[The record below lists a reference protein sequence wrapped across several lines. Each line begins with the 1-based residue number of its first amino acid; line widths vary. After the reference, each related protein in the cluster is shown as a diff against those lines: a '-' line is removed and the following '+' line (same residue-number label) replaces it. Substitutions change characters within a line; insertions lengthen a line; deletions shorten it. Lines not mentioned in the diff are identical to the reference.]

1 MQNGILYRQQESV
14 LQLVVPQAAREAILV
29 LGHSVPWAGHLGKHK
44 TTARIKK
51 HFHWPGL
58 HRDVAEFCKS
68 CPQCQMTSASLP
80 SRAPLLPLPIIA
92 TPFECLGMDIVGPVE
107 KSKAGNRYML
117 VITDYATKYPEVFPL
132 KSIKAKSVA
141 FCLVQFFSRVGF
153 PREILTD
160 QGTNFVNFV
169 EAGLSIT
176 WHQEPENHTLPPPNG
191 WADRTFQQD
200 TEADAAKVCEQQWYR
215 LGSLAAI
222 SFICIQGS
230 TPSLHWVFSL

>member
-1 MQNGILYRQQESV
+1 MSKEGYLLQNGILYRQQESV

-44 TTARIKK
+44 TTARIKQ

-58 HRDVAEFCKS
+58 RRDVAEFCKS

-80 SRAPLLPLPIIA
+80 FRAPLLPLPIIA
-92 TPFECLGMDIVGPVE
+92 TPFECLGMDIVGLVE

-141 FCLVQFFSRVGF
+141 FCLIQFF
-153 PREILTD
+153 
-160 QGTNFVNFV
+160 
-169 EAGLSIT
+169 
-176 WHQEPENHTLPPPNG
+176 
-191 WADRTFQQD
+191 
-200 TEADAAKVCEQQWYR
+200 
-215 LGSLAAI
+215 
-222 SFICIQGS
+222 
-230 TPSLHWVFSL
+230 